1 MKIALPDI
9 QFFTQLTLIKTM
21 QKSVFTCSLFFFALL
36 FSGLSYAQSNFKSKS
51 IGVGVVVADMERS
64 LNFYVNGIGM
74 VKTGNFTINAE
85 FGKRGGL
92 TGGEAVE
99 VNILKLENG
108 PEGTDWKLMSFGKK
122 ASHPKPK
129 FIQDDNGP
137 QYITIQ
143 VKSLKPIIERLKE
156 QNVAFLGSTP
166 TPLTK
171 DSHFVLVQ
179 DPDGTF
185 VELIGAME

>member
-1 MKIALPDI
+1 MSTFKNLLILA
-9 QFFTQLTLIKTM
+9 TLL
-21 QKSVFTCSLFFFALL
+21 VG
-36 FSGLSYAQSNFKSKS
+36 GLVHAQSNFTSKS
-51 IGVGVVVADMERS
+51 IGVGVVVADMQRS
-64 LNFYVNGIGM
+64 LDFYIKGIGM

-92 TGGEAVE
+92 TGGEAVD
-99 VNILKLENG
+99 VNILKLENS

-122 ASHPKPK
+122 ADHPKSK
-129 FIQDDNGP
+129 FIQDDTGP

-143 VKSLKPIIERLKE
+143 VKSLKPIIDRLKE
-156 QNVAFLGSTP
+156 QNVTFLGNTP

-185 VELIGAME
+185 VELIGPM

>member
-1 MKIALPDI
+1 MSTFKNLLI
-9 QFFTQLTLIKTM
+9 LTT
-21 QKSVFTCSLFFFALL
+21 LL
-36 FSGLSYAQSNFKSKS
+36 FGGFVHAQSNFTSKS
-51 IGVGVVVADMERS
+51 IGVGVVVADMQRS
-64 LNFYVNGIGM
+64 LDFYIKGIGM

-92 TGGEAVE
+92 TGGEAVD
-99 VNILKLENG
+99 VNILKLENS
-108 PEGTDWKLMSFGKK
+108 PESTDWKLMSFGKK
-122 ASHPKPK
+122 AGHSKPK
-129 FIQDDNGP
+129 FIQDDTGM

-143 VKSLKPIIERLKE
+143 VKSLQPIIDRLKE
-156 QNVAFLGSTP
+156 QNVTFLGNTP

-185 VELIGAME
+185 VELIGPM

>member
-1 MKIALPDI
+1 MSTFKNLLILATLLSGGLVHAQPN
-9 QFFTQLTLIKTM
+9 FT
-21 QKSVFTCSLFFFALL
+21 
-36 FSGLSYAQSNFKSKS
+36 SKS
-51 IGVGVVVADMERS
+51 IGVGVVVADMQRS
-64 LNFYVNGIGM
+64 LDFYIKGIGM

-92 TGGEAVE
+92 TGGEAVD
-99 VNILKLENG
+99 VNILKLENS
-108 PEGTDWKLMSFGKK
+108 PESTDWKLMSFGKK
-122 ASHPKPK
+122 AGHSKPK
-129 FIQDDNGP
+129 FIQDDTGM

-143 VKSLKPIIERLKE
+143 VKSLQPVIDRLKE
-156 QNVAFLGSTP
+156 QNVTFLGNTP

-185 VELIGAME
+185 VELIGPM

>member
-1 MKIALPDI
+1 MSTFKKL
-9 QFFTQLTLIKTM
+9 LTVT
-21 QKSVFTCSLFFFALL
+21 ALL
-36 FSGLSYAQSNFKSKS
+36 IGGFVHAQSNFTSKS
-51 IGVGVVVADMERS
+51 IGVGVVVADMQRS
-64 LNFYVNGIGM
+64 LDFYVKGIGM

-129 FIQDDNGP
+129 FIQDDTGP

-143 VKSLKPIIERLKE
+143 VKSLTPIIDRLKA
-156 QNVAFLGSTP
+156 QNVTFLGSTP

-185 VELIGAME
+185 VELIGPM

>member
-1 MKIALPDI
+1 MS
-9 QFFTQLTLIKTM
+9 TLKNLLILAT
-21 QKSVFTCSLFFFALL
+21 LL
-36 FSGLSYAQSNFKSKS
+36 FGGFVHAQSNFTSKS
-51 IGVGVVVADMERS
+51 IGVGVVVADMQRS
-64 LNFYVNGIGM
+64 LDFYIKGIGM

-92 TGGEAVE
+92 TGGEAVD
-99 VNILKLENG
+99 VNILKLENS
-108 PEGTDWKLMSFGKK
+108 PESTDWKLMSFGKK
-122 ASHPKPK
+122 AGHSKPK
-129 FIQDDNGP
+129 FIQDDTGM

-143 VKSLKPIIERLKE
+143 VKSLQPIIDRLKE
-156 QNVAFLGSTP
+156 QNVTFLGNTP

-185 VELIGAME
+185 VELIGPM

>member
-1 MKIALPDI
+1 MSTFKKL
-9 QFFTQLTLIKTM
+9 LTVT
-21 QKSVFTCSLFFFALL
+21 ALL
-36 FSGLSYAQSNFKSKS
+36 IGGFVHAQSNFTSKS
-51 IGVGVVVADMERS
+51 IGVGVVVADMQRS
-64 LNFYVNGIGM
+64 LDFYVKGIGM

-122 ASHPKPK
+122 ASHPKSK
-129 FIQDDNGP
+129 FIQDYTGP

-143 VKSLKPIIERLKE
+143 VKSLTPIIDRLKA
-156 QNVAFLGSTP
+156 QNVTFLGSTP

-171 DSHFVLVQ
+171 ESHFVLVQ

-185 VELIGAME
+185 VELIGPM

>member
-1 MKIALPDI
+1 MLLLAG
-9 QFFTQLTLIKTM
+9 T
-21 QKSVFTCSLFFFALL
+21 KSH
-36 FSGLSYAQSNFKSKS
+36 AQSNFTSKT
-51 IGVGVVVADMERS
+51 IGVGVVVSDMERS
-64 LNFYVNGIGM
+64 MEFYVNGIGM

-99 VNILKLENG
+99 VNILKLENS

-122 ASHPKPK
+122 ANHPKSK
-129 FIQDDNGP
+129 FIQDDTGP

-143 VKSLKPIIERLKE
+143 VKSLKPIIARLKA
-156 QNVAFLGSTP
+156 QNVTFLGSTP

-185 VELIGAME
+185 VELIGPLE

>member
-1 MKIALPDI
+1 
-9 QFFTQLTLIKTM
+9 M
-21 QKSVFTCSLFFFALL
+21 Q
-36 FSGLSYAQSNFKSKS
+36 
-51 IGVGVVVADMERS
+51 RS
-64 LNFYVNGIGM
+64 LDFYIKGIGM

-92 TGGEAVE
+92 TGGEAVD
-99 VNILKLENG
+99 VNILKLENS
-108 PEGTDWKLMSFGKK
+108 PESTDWKLMSFGKK
-122 ASHPKPK
+122 AGHSKPK
-129 FIQDDNGP
+129 FIQDDTGM

-143 VKSLKPIIERLKE
+143 VKSLQPIIDRLKE
-156 QNVAFLGSTP
+156 QNVTFLGNTP

-185 VELIGAME
+185 VELIGSM

>member
-1 MKIALPDI
+1 MKKLVSAVCLL
-9 QFFTQLTLIKTM
+9 FFTLLTG
-21 QKSVFTCSLFFFALL
+21 SV
-36 FSGLSYAQSNFKSKS
+36 SYAQSNFKSKS
-51 IGVGVVVADMERS
+51 IGVGVVVEDMERS
-64 LNFYVNGIGM
+64 LNFYVKGIGM

-108 PEGTDWKLMSFGKK
+108 SEGTDWKLMSFGKK
-122 ASHPKPK
+122 VNHPKSK
-129 FIQDDNGP
+129 FIQDDTGP

-143 VKSLKPIIERLKE
+143 VKSLKPIIDRLKE
-156 QNVAFLGSTP
+156 QNVTFLGSTP

>member
-1 MKIALPDI
+1 MSTFKKL
-9 QFFTQLTLIKTM
+9 LTVT
-21 QKSVFTCSLFFFALL
+21 ALL
-36 FSGLSYAQSNFKSKS
+36 IGGFVHAQSNFTSTS
-51 IGVGVVVADMERS
+51 IGVGVVVADMQRS
-64 LNFYVNGIGM
+64 LDFYVKGIGM

-129 FIQDDNGP
+129 FIQDDTGP

-143 VKSLKPIIERLKE
+143 VKSLTPIIDRLKA
-156 QNVAFLGSTP
+156 QNVTFLGSTP

-185 VELIGAME
+185 VELIGPM

>member
-1 MKIALPDI
+1 MSTFKNL
-9 QFFTQLTLIKTM
+9 LILAI
-21 QKSVFTCSLFFFALL
+21 VLFGDFVH
-36 FSGLSYAQSNFKSKS
+36 AQSNFTSKS
-51 IGVGVVVADMERS
+51 IGVGVVVADMQRS
-64 LNFYVNGIGM
+64 LDFYIKGIGM

-92 TGGEAVE
+92 TGGEAVD
-99 VNILKLENG
+99 VNILKLENS

-122 ASHPKPK
+122 VGHPKPK
-129 FIQDDNGP
+129 FIQDDTGP

-156 QNVAFLGSTP
+156 QNVTFLGNTP

-185 VELIGAME
+185 VELIGPM

>member
-1 MKIALPDI
+1 MNISTFKNL
-9 QFFTQLTLIKTM
+9 LTIT
-21 QKSVFTCSLFFFALL
+21 ALL
-36 FSGLSYAQSNFKSKS
+36 IGGFVHAQSNFKSKS
-51 IGVGVVVADMERS
+51 IGVGVVVSDMQRS
-64 LNFYVNGIGM
+64 LDFYVKGIGM

-122 ASHPKPK
+122 ANHPKSK
-129 FIQDDNGP
+129 FIQDDTGP

-143 VKSLKPIIERLKE
+143 VKSLKPIIDRLKE
-156 QNVAFLGSTP
+156 QNVTFLGSTP

-185 VELIGAME
+185 VELIGALE

>member
-1 MKIALPDI
+1 MSTFKKL
-9 QFFTQLTLIKTM
+9 LTVT
-21 QKSVFTCSLFFFALL
+21 ALL
-36 FSGLSYAQSNFKSKS
+36 IGGFVHAQSNFTSKS
-51 IGVGVVVADMERS
+51 IGVGVVVADMQRS
-64 LNFYVNGIGM
+64 LDFYVKGIGM

-129 FIQDDNGP
+129 FIQDDTGP

-143 VKSLKPIIERLKE
+143 VKSLTPIIDRLKA
-156 QNVAFLGSTP
+156 QNVTFLGSTP

-171 DSHFVLVQ
+171 ESHFVLVQ

-185 VELIGAME
+185 VELIGPM

>member
-1 MKIALPDI
+1 MSTIKNL
-9 QFFTQLTLIKTM
+9 LIITACL
-21 QKSVFTCSLFFFALL
+21 FGSLVQ
-36 FSGLSYAQSNFKSKS
+36 AQSNFKSKS
-51 IGVGVVVADMERS
+51 IGVGVVVADMEKS

-99 VNILKLENG
+99 VNILKLENS

-143 VKSLKPIIERLKE
+143 VKALKPIIDRLKE
-156 QNVAFLGSTP
+156 QKVPFLGSTP

-185 VELIGAME
+185 VELIGPLE

>member
-1 MKIALPDI
+1 MSTFKKL
-9 QFFTQLTLIKTM
+9 LTVT
-21 QKSVFTCSLFFFALL
+21 ALL
-36 FSGLSYAQSNFKSKS
+36 IGGFVHAQSNFTSKS
-51 IGVGVVVADMERS
+51 IGVGVVVADMQRS
-64 LNFYVNGIGM
+64 LDFYVKGIGM

-122 ASHPKPK
+122 ASHPKSK
-129 FIQDDNGP
+129 FIQDDTGP

-143 VKSLKPIIERLKE
+143 VKSLTPIIDRLKA
-156 QNVAFLGSTP
+156 QNVTFLGSTP

-171 DSHFVLVQ
+171 ESHFVLVQ

-185 VELIGAME
+185 VELIGPM

>member
-1 MKIALPDI
+1 MSTFKNLLI
-9 QFFTQLTLIKTM
+9 LTT
-21 QKSVFTCSLFFFALL
+21 LL
-36 FSGLSYAQSNFKSKS
+36 FGGLVHAQSNFTSKS
-51 IGVGVVVADMERS
+51 IGVGVVVADMQRS
-64 LNFYVNGIGM
+64 LDFYIKGIGM

-92 TGGEAVE
+92 TGGEAVD
-99 VNILKLENG
+99 VNILKLENS

-122 ASHPKPK
+122 VDHPKPK
-129 FIQDDNGP
+129 FIQDDTGL

-143 VKSLKPIIERLKE
+143 VKSLKPIIDRLKE
-156 QNVAFLGSTP
+156 QNVTFLGNTP

-185 VELIGAME
+185 VELIGPM

>member
-1 MKIALPDI
+1 MSTFKKL
-9 QFFTQLTLIKTM
+9 LTVT
-21 QKSVFTCSLFFFALL
+21 ALL
-36 FSGLSYAQSNFKSKS
+36 IGGFVHAQSNFTSKS
-51 IGVGVVVADMERS
+51 IGVGVVVADMQRS
-64 LNFYVNGIGM
+64 LDFYVKGIGM

-122 ASHPKPK
+122 ASHPKSK
-129 FIQDDNGP
+129 FIQDDTGP

-143 VKSLKPIIERLKE
+143 VKSLTPIIDRLKA
-156 QNVAFLGSTP
+156 QNVTFLGSTP

-185 VELIGAME
+185 VELIGPM

>member
-1 MKIALPDI
+1 MSTFKNLLI
-9 QFFTQLTLIKTM
+9 LTT
-21 QKSVFTCSLFFFALL
+21 LL
-36 FSGLSYAQSNFKSKS
+36 FGGFVHAQSNFTSKS
-51 IGVGVVVADMERS
+51 IGVGVVVADMQRS
-64 LNFYVNGIGM
+64 LDFYIKGIGM

-92 TGGEAVE
+92 TGGEAVD
-99 VNILKLENG
+99 VNILKLENS
-108 PEGTDWKLMSFGKK
+108 PESTDWKLMSFGKK
-122 ASHPKPK
+122 VDHPKPK
-129 FIQDDNGP
+129 FIQDDTGM

-143 VKSLKPIIERLKE
+143 VKSLQPVIDRLKE
-156 QNVAFLGSTP
+156 QNVTFLGNTP

-185 VELIGAME
+185 VELIGPM

>member
-1 MKIALPDI
+1 MSTFKNLLMI
-9 QFFTQLTLIKTM
+9 
-21 QKSVFTCSLFFFALL
+21 SALL
-36 FSGLSYAQSNFKSKS
+36 FGSLVHAQSNFKSKS
-51 IGVGVVVADMERS
+51 IGVGVVVADMQRS
-64 LNFYVNGIGM
+64 LDFYVKGIGM

-122 ASHPKPK
+122 ANHPKSK
-129 FIQDDNGP
+129 FIQDDTGP

-185 VELIGAME
+185 VELIGALE